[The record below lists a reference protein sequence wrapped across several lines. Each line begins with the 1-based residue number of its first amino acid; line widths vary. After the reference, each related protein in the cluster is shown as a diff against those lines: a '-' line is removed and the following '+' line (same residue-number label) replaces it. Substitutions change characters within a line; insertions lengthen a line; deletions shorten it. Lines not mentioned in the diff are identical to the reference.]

1 MAAATRRHPVW
12 LASLVAALMVLM
24 TAGASAAE
32 PAIHLP
38 LRVDRQAITV
48 RAEAGMERWLGR
60 VAETAPG
67 KLRAIRADL
76 EHLPG
81 PARVEIRLVKRAA
94 DLSRA
99 APPGYRVPS
108 WASGVAF
115 PREGVVVVAARRG
128 AHNIDVVNVVTH
140 ELAHM
145 ALGAALRGR
154 APRWLD
160 EGFAYLHSSDWSM
173 ERWRT
178 LVGMAWTGNAI
189 PWRELDGRF
198 PEGEQQAA
206 KAYAQSYDMV
216 AFLAHRGKYKHSDDD
231 GDRWPFQKFLMLI
244 GQGHTPDQAARVAY
258 LSSLDE
264 LYAEWYSRLRQRYL
278 LMPVGL
284 FALGIWVL
292 GALLL
297 IVAYIRRRRVNRR
310 RLDQWAEDEDAL
322 AATARQNV

>member
-1 MAAATRRHPVW
+1 MASARRRRPW
-12 LASLVAALMVLM
+12 WCASPLALLFVLM
-24 TAGASAAE
+24 MTASASASE
-32 PAIHLP
+32 LALP
-38 LRVDRQAITV
+38 LRIAGETLTV
-48 RAEAGMERWLGR
+48 RGEHGMERWVRR
-60 VAETAPG
+60 VADAAPG

-81 PARVEIRLVKRAA
+81 PAHVEIRLVKRAA
-94 DLSRA
+94 DLGRA
-99 APPGYRVPS
+99 APPGYRVPQ

-115 PREGVVVVAARRG
+115 PREGIVVVAARRG
-128 AHNIDVVNVVTH
+128 ANNIDVVNVVTH

-145 ALGAALRGR
+145 ALGAALKGR

-198 PEGEQQAA
+198 PDGEQQAA

-216 AFLAHRGKYKHSDDD
+216 AFLAHRGKYKHSGDD

-264 LYAEWYSRLRQRYL
+264 LYGEWYSRLRQRYL

-284 FALGIWVL
+284 FALGIWVV

-310 RLDQWAEDEDAL
+310 RLDQWAEDE
-322 AATARQNV
+322 AAMAAAARQNV